1 MSATTSTGE
10 IRAFN
15 RWYTDFIGLLNK
27 HLLDSHYSL
36 AEARLL
42 YEINAAGT
50 IRASQLMTILHID
63 KSYLSRL
70 LRGLERAK
78 LVSRRPSAQDARAVQ
93 LSLSEKGRRVFAT
106 LDGASDLQITSLLQ
120 PLNENQRGRLV
131 EHLHGVRHL
140 IGSAHPETSP
150 ATPARSAITIRTT
163 LKPGDLGYVG
173 WLHGRIYDK
182 ESGYGIGFESYVLK
196 GLGELGHQYDP
207 QKDRVWICEN
217 SERIVG
223 FLAGVNRGS
232 SLQLRYFILL
242 PEYRGRGL
250 ATQLMDSFMDF
261 LRDRAYRHAFLWT
274 TDEQHAAIALYTRYG
289 FMLTEERQSHAFGK
303 PLTER
308 RYELHFADP

>member
-1 MSATTSTGE
+1 MSATSTSE

-27 HLLDSHYSL
+27 HLLDSNYSL

-42 YEINAAGT
+42 YEISAAGT

-70 LRGLERAK
+70 LRGLEKAK
-78 LVSRRPSAQDARAVQ
+78 LISRRQFAEDARAVQ

-120 PLNENQRGRLV
+120 PLSENQRGRLV
-131 EHLHGVRHL
+131 EHLHGVRQL
-140 IGSAHPETSP
+140 IGTARPEASP
-150 ATPARSAITIRTT
+150 TAPAPPALTIRTI

-173 WLHGRIYDK
+173 WLHGRIYDQ

-207 QKDRVWICEN
+207 KKDRIWICEN

-223 FLAGVNRGS
+223 FLAGVNRGD

-242 PEYRGRGL
+242 PEYRGKGL
-250 ATQLMDSFMDF
+250 ARQLMDSFLDF
-261 LRDRAYRHAFLWT
+261 LRDRGYHHAFLWT
-274 TDEQHAAIALYTRYG
+274 TNEQHAAIALYTRYG
-289 FMLTEERQSHAFGK
+289 FRLTEEKTSEAFGK
-303 PLTER
+303 SLTER
-308 RYELHFADP
+308 KYELHLANS